1 VTRYAEG
8 TTVAPEKS
16 EMEIKALLRKHGAE
30 QVLSGTDEKSGRVMI
45 AFVMK
50 GRQIRVK
57 VTLPTV
63 DDEQFM
69 KRWRWD
75 RSARVKAREAEVR
88 RLWRALLLTI
98 KARFEV
104 VESGIETF
112 ESAWLAHIVMPNGST
127 VADVAIP
134 ALEAMYLTKRM
145 PDMFLGVNQL
155 PSGPPR

>member
-8 TTVAPEKS
+8 TIVAPEKS

-30 QVLSGTDEKSGRVMI
+30 QVLSGTDEKAGRVMI

-69 KRWRWD
+69 KRWD
-75 RSARVKAREAEVR
+75 RAARLKAREAEIR

-112 ESAWLAHIVMPNGST
+112 ESAWLAHIVTADGGT
-127 VADVAIP
+127 VAEHAIP
-134 ALEAMYLTKRM
+134 ALEEMYRTGRM
-145 PDMFLGVNQL
+145 PDMFLGGHQL
-155 PSGPPR
+155 PSGQRS